1 MQKRSSM
8 DVIVADG
15 TWQRAEALR
24 VAKDRMGGPW
34 LGLMGTGLTDVSRST
49 GTLGNS
55 L

>member
-1 MQKRSSM
+1 MQKLSSM

-15 TWQRAEALR
+15 TWQRAGALR

-34 LGLMGTGLTDVSRST
+34 LGLIGTGLTDVSRST